1 MEVDATASRIV
12 SAALE
17 LFLARGVRHVSV
29 TDVAYR
35 AGITRVTVYRHYGD
49 KRGLVAAVCEQ
60 IAAIFRHAADGHE
73 GDSIREIDERLNRM
87 GVELRSLPQGN
98 LLARLEE
105 ISRLFP
111 EVYQQFRDTRQTAID
126 SIFRQVLAA
135 ATREGTLREGLNAEV
150 LRAIFWA
157 AVVGLIE
164 DPALIS
170 SNVSLS
176 EVFATVTGVF
186 RHGILRE
193 PVEGN
198 VYVQS

>member
-1 MEVDATASRIV
+1 MEIDATASRIV
-12 SAALE
+12 SAAME
-17 LFLARGVRHVSV
+17 LFLARGVKRVSV

-49 KRGLVAAVCEQ
+49 KRGLVAAVCGQ
-60 IAAIFRHAADGHE
+60 IAAVFQRAANGTE
-73 GDSIREIDERLNRM
+73 GESMREIDERLNCL
-87 GVELRSLPQGN
+87 GLELRALPQGN
-98 LLARLEE
+98 LLACLEE

-111 EVYQQFRDTRQTAID
+111 EVYQEFRDARQAAID

-135 ATREGTLREGLNAEV
+135 ATREGTFRAGLNVEV

-176 EVFATVTGVF
+176 EVVATVTGVF

-198 VYVQS
+198 AHVQS

>member
-12 SAALE
+12 AAALE
-17 LFLARGVRHVSV
+17 LFLARGVKHVSV

-49 KRGLVAAVCEQ
+49 KRGLVAAVCAR
-60 IAAIFRHAADGHE
+60 IAAIFQRAADASQ
-73 GDSIREIDERLNRM
+73 GDSLREIDERLNTL
-87 GVELRSLPQGN
+87 GLELRSLPQGN

-105 ISRLFP
+105 INRLFP
-111 EVYQQFRDTRQTAID
+111 EVYRQFRDARQVAID

-135 ATREGTLREGLNAEV
+135 ATREGTIREGLNAEV

-164 DPALIS
+164 NPALIS
-170 SNVSLS
+170 SNVGLS

-193 PVEGN
+193 PVEGS
-198 VYVQS
+198 VYAQS